1 VTINKKFHTLE
12 MSVENGEL
20 EVTFDDGDTAVF
32 VPLQLHFH
40 SPSEHTID
48 GRHYDLEMHIVH
60 KYKDSGNLGAVV
72 GVFFDTIDGGPK
84 ENQFIAEISPEYAR
98 NQKLSEPSS
107 NSDGYYKVS
116 HDVHFSKFLRS
127 VDFRDF
133 YQYDGSLTTPPCS
146 EGIKWLVIK
155 DVQTLSPQ

>member
-1 VTINKKFHTLE
+1 

-20 EVTFDDGDTAVF
+20 EVTFSDGDAAAF

-40 SPSEHTID
+40 SPSEHTVD
-48 GRHYDLEMHIVH
+48 GKHYDLEMHIVH

-72 GVFFDTIDGGPK
+72 GVFFDTIHGGPK
-84 ENQFIAEISPEYAR
+84 ENQFIADIAPEFAH
-98 NQKLSEPSS
+98 S
-107 NSDGYYKVS
+107 NNLDGYYKVS
-116 HDVHFSKFLRS
+116 HDVRFAKFLQS

-155 DVQTLSPQ
+155 DVQTLSPQQLEEFQKLWEDNSAYA